1 MKRAV
6 FAGTFDPVTNGHLD
20 LMQRALRMFD
30 HLTVAVAERME
41 KGVVFT
47 QEERVAMIRE
57 ATSKLERISVEPFSG
72 LLVDFARE
80 RKIPVLV
87 RGLRFISD
95 FEYEFQMALMNR
107 KLDDQ
112 IETVFLMPSE
122 TYTYVNASLVKEI
135 ARYGGAIDGL
145 VPAHVASILRRR
157 LAVKEAKA

>member
-41 KGVVFT
+41 KGVVFS
-47 QEERVAMIRE
+47 QEERVAMIRD
-57 ATSKLERISVEPFSG
+57 ATSTLDRISIEPFAG

-107 KLDDQ
+107 RLADD

-145 VPAHVASILRRR
+145 VPPNVAPLLRKR
-157 LAVKEAKA
+157 LGVKP

>member
-30 HLTVAVAERME
+30 HLTVAVAERVE

-47 QEERVAMIRE
+47 QAERVSLIQE
-57 ATSKLERISVEPFSG
+57 AASSLTRITVEPFHG

-80 RKIPVLV
+80 RKIPVIV

-107 KLDDQ
+107 RLSDE

-122 TYTYVNASLVKEI
+122 TFTYVNASLVKEI
-135 ARYGGAIDGL
+135 ARYGGDVKGL
-145 VPAHVASILRRR
+145 VPPNVAAILRER
-157 LAVKEAKA
+157 LQAHAKR

>member
-41 KGVVFT
+41 KGVIFT
-47 QEERVAMIRE
+47 QDERVGMIRD
-57 ATSKLERISVEPFSG
+57 AVAKMERISVEPFSG

-87 RGLRFISD
+87 RGVRFISD

-107 KLDDQ
+107 RLSAE
-112 IETVFLMPSE
+112 IETVFLLPSE

-145 VPAHVASILRRR
+145 VPPNVAPILRRR
-157 LAVKEAKA
+157 LAAKEATA

>member
-57 ATSKLERISVEPFSG
+57 ATAKLERISVEPFSG
-72 LLVDFARE
+72 LLVDFAKE

-107 KLDDQ
+107 RLADE

-122 TYTYVNASLVKEI
+122 TFTYVNASLVKEI

-145 VPAHVASILRRR
+145 VPPHVAPLLRRKVG
-157 LAVKEAKA
+157 VKR

>member
-30 HLTVAVAERME
+30 HVTVAVAERAE

-47 QEERVAMIRE
+47 QAERVAMIRE
-57 ATSKLERISVEPFSG
+57 AASSLTRITVEPFQG

-107 KLDDQ
+107 RLFDE

-122 TYTYVNASLVKEI
+122 TYTYVNATLVKEI
-135 ARYGGAIDGL
+135 ARYGGEIQGL
-145 VPAHVASILRRR
+145 VPPNVAAILRSR
-157 LAVKEAKA
+157 LQAHAKP

>member
-1 MKRAV
+1 MKHAV

-30 HLTVAVAERME
+30 HLTVAVAPRTE
-41 KGVVFT
+41 KDVLFN

-57 ATSKLERISVEPFSG
+57 AASSLERLTVEPFTG
-72 LLVDFARE
+72 LLVDFARQ
-80 RKIPVLV
+80 RKIPVIV

-107 KLDDQ
+107 RLSDE

-122 TYTYVNASLVKEI
+122 TYTYLNASLVKEI
-135 ARYGGAIDGL
+135 ARYGGAIDAF
-145 VPAHVASILRRR
+145 VPPNVASRLRDK
-157 LAVKEAKA
+157 VAKGR

>member
-1 MKRAV
+1 MKRAM

-41 KGVVFT
+41 KGVLFS

-57 ATSKLERISVEPFSG
+57 AVPEPKRLSVEPFHG
-72 LLVDFARE
+72 LLVEFARQ
-80 RKIPVLV
+80 RGIPILV

-107 KLDDQ
+107 RLSDEV
-112 IETVFLMPSE
+112 ETVFLMPSE
-122 TYTYVNASLVKEI
+122 TWTYVNASLVKEI
-135 ARYGGAIDGL
+135 ARNGGAVDGL
-145 VPAHVASILRRR
+145 VPAHVARR
-157 LAVKEAKA
+157 LRERLGSER

>member
-30 HLTVAVAERME
+30 HLTVAVAERVE

-47 QEERVAMIRE
+47 QEERVQMIRD
-57 ATSKLERISVEPFSG
+57 AASSLERISVEPFTG

-80 RKIPVLV
+80 RKATVLV
-87 RGLRFISD
+87 RGVRFVSD

-107 KLDDQ
+107 RLSEE

-122 TYTYVNASLVKEI
+122 TYTYLNASLVKEI

-145 VPAHVASILRRR
+145 VPPNVAPILRKR
-157 LAVKEAKA
+157 LGVKK

>member
-1 MKRAV
+1 MRRAV

-30 HLTVAVAERME
+30 HLTVAVAARME
-41 KGVVFT
+41 KGVIFS

-57 ATSKLERISVEPFSG
+57 ATSTLDRLTVEPFSG

-107 KLDDQ
+107 RLSDE

-145 VPAHVASILRRR
+145 VPPHVAPLLRQR
-157 LAVKEAKA
+157 LGVKP

>member
-41 KGVVFT
+41 KGVVFS
-47 QEERVAMIRE
+47 QEERVAMIRD
-57 ATSKLERISVEPFSG
+57 ATSTLDRISIEPFAG
-72 LLVDFARE
+72 LLVDFARA

-107 KLDDQ
+107 RLADD

-145 VPAHVASILRRR
+145 VPPNVAPLLRKR
-157 LAVKEAKA
+157 LGSKP

>member
-30 HLTVAVAERME
+30 HLTVAVAERVE
-41 KGVVFT
+41 KGVVFS

-57 ATSKLERISVEPFSG
+57 AVSGFDRISVEPFQG

-80 RKIPVLV
+80 RNIPVLV

-107 KLDDQ
+107 RLSDT

-135 ARYGGAIDGL
+135 ARYGGSIEGL
-145 VPAHVASILRRR
+145 VPPNVAKVLSKR
-157 LAVKEAKA
+157 LVAAR

>member
-135 ARYGGAIDGL
+135 ARYGGAIDSL
-145 VPAHVASILRRR
+145 VPAHVATILRRR

>member
-1 MKRAV
+1 MRRAV

-41 KGVVFT
+41 KGVIFT
-47 QEERVAMIRE
+47 QDERVGMIRD
-57 ATSKLERISVEPFSG
+57 AVANLERISVEPFSG
-72 LLVDFARE
+72 LLVDFARA

-87 RGLRFISD
+87 RGVRFISD

-107 KLDDQ
+107 RLSSE
-112 IETVFLMPSE
+112 IETVFLLPSE

-145 VPAHVASILRRR
+145 VPPNVAPILRRR
-157 LAVKEAKA
+157 LAAKEARA

>member
-1 MKRAV
+1 MKPAV

-41 KGVVFT
+41 KGVLFT

-57 ATSKLERISVEPFSG
+57 ATSELDRLSIEPFSG

-107 KLDDQ
+107 KLSDE

-122 TYTYVNASLVKEI
+122 TYTYVNATLVKEI
-135 ARYGGAIDGL
+135 ARYGGAIDDL
-145 VPAHVASILRRR
+145 VPKNVAPRLRQK
-157 LAVKEAKA
+157 LGVKS

>member
-6 FAGTFDPVTNGHLD
+6 FAGTFDPLTNGHLD

-30 HLTVAVAERME
+30 HLTVAVAGRVE
-41 KGVVFT
+41 KGVLFT
-47 QEERVAMIRE
+47 QDERVAMIRE
-57 ATSKLERISVEPFSG
+57 ATAKLDRLSVEPFSG

-87 RGLRFISD
+87 RGIRFISD

-107 KLDDQ
+107 RLSDE

-122 TYTYVNASLVKEI
+122 TYTFVNASLVKEI
-135 ARYGGAIDGL
+135 ARYGGAIEGL
-145 VPAHVASILRRR
+145 VPPHVAPLLKKR
-157 LAVKEAKA
+157 LMEKR